1 MPLSTPDL
9 AGLAIFLGSWMA
21 YHLFV
26 ERQPVGGQALNNL
39 MNEYRLRWM
48 LEMQAREIR
57 IVDSAIMNTLQS
69 GTAFFAS
76 TSLLALG
83 GALALLRGADDA
95 MRVLA
100 DLPLGAPADRALWD
114 VKVVGLAVIF
124 GYAFFKF
131 AWSYRL
137 FNYVAILIGAT
148 PPATSGRAEQRKL
161 TALRAAEMSIVAG
174 RHFNRGQRAFFF
186 ALGYLGWFV
195 NAYALIG
202 ATVLILILVLMR
214 QFGSDA
220 RAAVTLTL
228 PDFDPGAADLW
239 PGKESPGASGQ
250 TVGEKADPFA

>member
-1 MPLSTPDL
+1 MPLSALDIV
-9 AGLAIFLGSWMA
+9 GLVLFLMA
-21 YHLFV
+21 WSSYHVFV
-26 ERQPVGGQALNNL
+26 EQLPMGRRALNNL

-48 LEMQAREIR
+48 IEMQSREVR
-57 IVDSAIMNTLQS
+57 IVDSAIMSGLQS

-83 GALALLRGADDA
+83 GALTLLRGADDA
-95 MRVLA
+95 MRILS
-100 DLPLGAPADRALWD
+100 DLPFGAPASRALWD
-114 VKVVGLAVIF
+114 FKTIGLATIF

-148 PPATSGRAEQRKL
+148 PPATSDQHDLRRL

-186 ALGYLGWFV
+186 ALAYLGWFASPV
-195 NAYALIG
+195 ALIG
-202 ATVLILILVLMR
+202 ATGLILVMILIR

-220 RAAVTLTL
+220 RAAVTLNL
-228 PDFDPGAADLW
+228 P
-239 PGKESPGASGQ
+239 S
-250 TVGEKADPFA
+250 ADPADQGEGNRSAILPVRR